1 MNDIEQLGRAQKSS
15 TKKKIAAAMTGKNN
29 PAYKDGRRST
39 RRIAGAKPN
48 DGTLVHHKD
57 GNSKNNKKSNLEK
70 IPKSKRGEHDK
81 KHLRGKNFSSSG
93 GTKKVK
99 RGYVAKRLKNRKT

>member
-1 MNDIEQLGRAQKSS
+1 MAEQLGRKQTTA
-15 TKKKIAAAMTGKNN
+15 TKKKIAKSMTGSTN

-48 DGTLVHHKD
+48 DGTLVHHKNGD
-57 GNSKNNKKSNLEK
+57 SKDNRKSNLEK

-81 KHLRGKNFSSSG
+81 KHERGKNFSCSG

-99 RGYVAKRLKNRKT
+99 RGYVAKRLKNRKA